1 VQVQTVLNVQN
12 VTIEER
18 YLGLPTPDGRTNKG
32 RFKSTKE
39 RLANKCSSWAKRHM
53 SGGATEVLLKSVAQ
67 AIPTYV
73 MGVFR
78 LPNTLCEE
86 LTEMIRYFW
95 CGGGGDSDHRKVHW
109 LA

>member
-1 VQVQTVLNVQN
+1 
-12 VTIEER
+12 
-18 YLGLPTPDGRTNKG
+18 
-32 RFKSTKE
+32 
-39 RLANKCSSWAKRHM
+39 M

-95 CGGGGDSDHRKVHW
+95 CGGGGEIVITGKFTGW
-109 LA
+109 LKIK